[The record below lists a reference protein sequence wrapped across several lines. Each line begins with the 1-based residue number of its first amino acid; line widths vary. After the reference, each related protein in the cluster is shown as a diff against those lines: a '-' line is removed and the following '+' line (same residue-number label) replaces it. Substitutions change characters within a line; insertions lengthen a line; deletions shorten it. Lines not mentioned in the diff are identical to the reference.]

1 MSTDALPIPTHLA
14 SEFYAWVWWS
24 SEQRGGH
31 FDLGENLGPV
41 DLWVDDR
48 IAFRNPDAQKVAAV
62 LTGENPS
69 TTLEARAALAGG
81 KVLQDIRIGIRRD
94 DREFTTTLK
103 GPSMSLQST
112 RLPQEVMGGGEE
124 ALLDRMH
131 LYDELCAIVT
141 ALFRQ
146 WASLRVSAAW
156 DDDILPELRAWV
168 AGQA

>member
-69 TTLEARAALAGG
+69 TTLEARAALEAYVHECRQRMRDRGLREHERQRCSSELG
-81 KVLQDIRIGIRRD
+81 SGCVTERTESGNRQRRE
-94 DREFTTTLK
+94 REAFREREC
-103 GPSMSLQST
+103 P
-112 RLPQEVMGGGEE
+112 
-124 ALLDRMH
+124 
-131 LYDELCAIVT
+131 T
-141 ALFRQ
+141 A
-146 WASLRVSAAW
+146 
-156 DDDILPELRAWV
+156 
-168 AGQA
+168 